1 VEQGEWLRPSAYDS
15 HPYPITRGLIDD
27 GRKHLLLGAPIALAC
42 PVRIVQGMQDPD
54 VPWQH
59 ALRLVDRLGADT
71 QITLVK
77 DGDHR
82 LSKPHEIRLIEQT
95 LSALVAELEQK
106 GP

>member
-1 VEQGEWLRPSAYDS
+1 
-15 HPYPITRGLIDD
+15 
-27 GRKHLLLGAPIALAC
+27 
-42 PVRIVQGMQDPD
+42 VQGMQDPD